1 MLIRSDILELYIEP
15 PKVPLD
21 TSKITDARFYAQVEL
36 VDGRAFN
43 GYVEDPSYMNL
54 DTGFASIRINT
65 DTGIVTIEGYKV

>member
-15 PKVPLD
+15 PRVPLD
-21 TSKITDARFYAQVEL
+21 TSKIADARFYAEVEL

-43 GYVEDPSYMNL
+43 GYVEDHSYMHL
-54 DTGFASIRINT
+54 DTDFVSIKINT